1 MVLPELLVILAE
13 WVLYR
18 LLANSCYRAARKLRG
33 YGFQLKNLLSLSKSQ
48 SLHNNSHHQQQQQQQ
63 QNQQIQSFQD
73 SLNPIFPSITKYQE
87 HVDKNR
93 ACSVSSDHHLDTFVC
108 DVDGVLLRQH
118 SSKHFHSFFPYFM
131 LVAFEGGSIIR
142 AILLLL
148 SCSFLWA
155 LQQETKLKVLSFIT
169 FSGLRVKE
177 MDNVSRSVLPK
188 FFLENLNLQV
198 YDIWARTEYS
208 KVVFTSLPQVLVER
222 FLREHLNADDVIG
235 TKLQEIEVTGR
246 KFYTGLASGPGFVVK
261 HKSAEDYFLD
271 NKKKPALGIG
281 CSSSPQDHIF
291 ISICKEA
298 YLWNEEESMNKNNT
312 LPRERYPKPL
322 IFHDGRLA
330 FLPTPLATLA
340 MFIWLPIGFFLAVFR
355 ISVGVLLP
363 YHVANFLASMSGVRI
378 TFKTHNLNNGRPEK
392 GKSGVL
398 YVCNHRTLLD
408 PVFLT
413 TSLGKPLT
421 AVTYSLSKFSELIAP
436 LKTVSLKRDRKKDG
450 EAMQRLL
457 SKGDL
462 VVCPEGT
469 TCREPYLL
477 RFSPL
482 FAELTEDIVPVAV
495 DARVS
500 MFYGTTASGLKCLD
514 PIFFLMNPRP
524 VYCLEVLKKLP
535 KEMTCAG
542 GKSSFEVANFIQ
554 GELARVLG
562 FECTNLTRRDKYL
575 VLAGNEGIVR

>member
-1 MVLPELLVILAE
+1 MVFPELLVILAE

-33 YGFQLKNLLSLSKSQ
+33 YGFQLKNFLNLSKSQ
-48 SLHNNSHHQQQQQQQ
+48 SQHNTSHLLNNQQQQQQ
-63 QNQQIQSFQD
+63 QNQENQD
-73 SLNPIFPSITKYQE
+73 SINPLFPSITKYE
-87 HVDKNR
+87 NR
-93 ACSVSSDHHLDTFVC
+93 TCSVSPDDTLVC
-108 DVDGVLLRQH
+108 DIDGVLLRQL
-118 SSKHFHSFFPYFM
+118 SSKHFHAFFPYFM

-142 AILLLL
+142 AIILLI

-155 LQQETKLKVLSFIT
+155 LPQETKLKVLTFIT
-169 FSGLRVKE
+169 FSGLKVKD

-188 FFLENLNLQV
+188 FFLESLNLQV
-198 YDIWARTEYS
+198 YNVWSRTEYS
-208 KVVFTSLPQVLVER
+208 KVVFTTLPQVMVER

-235 TKLQEIEVTGR
+235 TKLQEIEVMGR
-246 KFYTGLASGPGFVVK
+246 KVYTGLTSGSLVK
-261 HKSAEDYFLD
+261 HRAAKDYFD
-271 NKKKPALGIG
+271 NNNKKKPVLGIG
-281 CSSSPQDHIF
+281 SSSSVQDHTF
-291 ISICKEA
+291 ISLCKEA
-298 YLWNEEESMNKNNT
+298 YVCNEEDSMNT

-330 FLPTPLATLA
+330 FLPTPSATLA
-340 MFIWLPIGFFLAVFR
+340 MFTWLPIGFFLAVFR
-355 ISVGVLLP
+355 ILIGVLLP
-363 YHVANFLASMSGVRI
+363 YHVANFLAAISGVRI
-378 TFKTHNLNNGRPEK
+378 TFKTHNLYNGPPEK

-450 EAMQRLL
+450 EAMHRLL

-524 VYCLEVLKKLP
+524 VYCIEILKKLP

-562 FECTNLTRRDKYL
+562 FECTNLTRKDKYL
-575 VLAGNEGIVR
+575 VLAGNEGIVK

>member
-1 MVLPELLVILAE
+1 MVFPELLAILAE

-33 YGFQLKNLLSLSKSQ
+33 YGFQLKNFLNLSKSQ
-48 SLHNNSHHQQQQQQQ
+48 SQHNTSHLLNNQQQQQQ
-63 QNQQIQSFQD
+63 QNQENQD
-73 SLNPIFPSITKYQE
+73 SINPLFPSITKYE
-87 HVDKNR
+87 NR
-93 ACSVSSDHHLDTFVC
+93 TCSVSPDDTLVC
-108 DVDGVLLRQH
+108 DIDGVLLRQL
-118 SSKHFHSFFPYFM
+118 SSKHFHAFFPYFM

-142 AILLLL
+142 AIILLI

-155 LQQETKLKVLSFIT
+155 LPQETKLKVLTFIT
-169 FSGLRVKE
+169 FSGLKVKD

-188 FFLENLNLQV
+188 FFLESLNLQV
-198 YDIWARTEYS
+198 YNVWSRTEYS
-208 KVVFTSLPQVLVER
+208 KVVFTTLPQVMVGR

-235 TKLQEIEVTGR
+235 TKLQEIEVMGR
-246 KFYTGLASGPGFVVK
+246 KVYTGLTSGSLVK
-261 HKSAEDYFLD
+261 HRAAKDYFD
-271 NKKKPALGIG
+271 NNNKKKPVLGIG
-281 CSSSPQDHIF
+281 SSSSVQDHTF
-291 ISICKEA
+291 ISLCKEA
-298 YLWNEEESMNKNNT
+298 YVCNEEDSMNT

-330 FLPTPLATLA
+330 FLPTPSATLA
-340 MFIWLPIGFFLAVFR
+340 MFTWLPIGFFLAVFR
-355 ISVGVLLP
+355 ILIGVLLP
-363 YHVANFLASMSGVRI
+363 YHVANFLAAISGVRI
-378 TFKTHNLNNGRPEK
+378 TFKTHNLYNGPPEK

-450 EAMQRLL
+450 EAMHRLL

-524 VYCLEVLKKLP
+524 VYCIEILKKLP

-562 FECTNLTRRDKYL
+562 FECTNLTRKDKYL
-575 VLAGNEGIVR
+575 VLAGNEGIVK

>member
-1 MVLPELLVILAE
+1 MVFPELLVILAE

-33 YGFQLKNLLSLSKSQ
+33 YGFQLKNFLNLSKSQ
-48 SLHNNSHHQQQQQQQ
+48 SQHNTSHLLNNQQQQQ
-63 QNQQIQSFQD
+63 QNQD
-73 SLNPIFPSITKYQE
+73 SLNPLFPSITKYE
-87 HVDKNR
+87 NR
-93 ACSVSSDHHLDTFVC
+93 GCSVSPDDTLVC
-108 DVDGVLLRQH
+108 DIDGVLLRQL
-118 SSKHFHSFFPYFM
+118 SSKHFHAFFPYFM

-142 AILLLL
+142 AIILLF

-155 LQQETKLKVLSFIT
+155 LPPETKLKVLTFIT
-169 FSGLRVKE
+169 FSGLKVKD

-188 FFLENLNLQV
+188 FFLESLSLQV
-198 YDIWARTEYS
+198 YNVWARTAYS
-208 KVVFTSLPQVLVER
+208 KVVFTSLPQVMVER

-235 TKLQEIEVTGR
+235 TKLQEIEVMGR
-246 KFYTGLASGPGFVVK
+246 KVYTGLTSGSLVK
-261 HKSAEDYFLD
+261 HRAAKDYFD
-271 NKKKPALGIG
+271 NNNKKKPVLGIG
-281 CSSSPQDHIF
+281 SSSSVQDHTLL
-291 ISICKEA
+291 SICKEA
-298 YLWNEEESMNKNNT
+298 YVCNEEDSMNT

-330 FLPTPLATLA
+330 FLPTPSATLA
-340 MFIWLPIGFFLAVFR
+340 MFTWLPIGFFLAVFR
-355 ISVGVLLP
+355 ILIGVLLP
-363 YHVANFLASMSGVRI
+363 YHVANFLAAISGVRI
-378 TFKTHNLNNGRPEK
+378 TFKTHNLYNGPPEK

-413 TSLGKPLT
+413 TSLGKPLI

-482 FAELTEDIVPVAV
+482 FAELSEDIVPVAV

-524 VYCLEVLKKLP
+524 VYFLEVLKKLP

-562 FECTNLTRRDKYL
+562 FECTNLTRKDKYL
-575 VLAGNEGIVR
+575 VLAGNEGIVT

>member
-18 LLANSCYRAARKLRG
+18 LLANSCFRAARKLRT
-33 YGFQLKNLLSLSKSQ
+33 YGFKFLNLLNFSKSQ
-48 SLHNNSHHQQQQQQQ
+48 SLHNSHQHHHNQQQ
-63 QNQQIQSFQD
+63 QNQHF
-73 SLNPIFPSITKYQE
+73 LFPSITKYQ
-87 HVDKNR
+87 DKNR
-93 ACSVSSDHHLDTFVC
+93 ASSVSSDHETLVC
-108 DVDGVLLRQH
+108 DIDGVLLRQH
-118 SSKHFHSFFPYFM
+118 SSKNFHAFFPYFM

-148 SCSFLWA
+148 SCSFLWV

-169 FSGLRVKE
+169 FSGLGVKD

-198 YDIWARTEYS
+198 YNIWVRTLYP
-208 KVVFTSLPQVLVER
+208 KVVFTSLPQVIVER
-222 FLREHLNADDVIG
+222 FLKEHLEADDVVG
-235 TKLQEIEVTGR
+235 TKLQEVEVLGR
-246 KFYTGLASGPGFVVK
+246 KFYTGLASESGFVIK
-261 HKSAEDYFLD
+261 HKSAKDYFFGN
-271 NKKKPALGIG
+271 NKKKPTLGIG
-281 CSSSPQDHIF
+281 SSSSPQDHIF

-298 YLWNEEESMNKNNT
+298 YLWNEEEFMNKINI

-330 FLPTPLATLA
+330 FLPTPFATLA
-340 MFIWLPIGFFLAVFR
+340 MFIWLPIGFFLSVFR

-363 YHVANFLASMSGVRI
+363 YQLANMLASLSGVRI
-378 TFKTHNLNNGRPEK
+378 TFTTHNLYNGPPKK

-398 YVCNHRTLLD
+398 YVCNHKTLLD

-413 TSLGKPLT
+413 TSLAKPLT
-421 AVTYSLSKFSELIAP
+421 AVTYSLSKFSALIAP

-524 VYCLEVLKKLP
+524 VYCLEVLEKLP

-542 GKSSFEVANFIQ
+542 GKSHFEVANFIQ

-562 FECTNLTRRDKYL
+562 FECTNLTRKDKYL
-575 VLAGNEGIVR
+575 ALAGNEGIV

>member
-1 MVLPELLVILAE
+1 MVFPELLVILAE

-33 YGFQLKNLLSLSKSQ
+33 YGFQLKNYLNLSKSQ
-48 SLHNNSHHQQQQQQQ
+48 SLHNTSHHHDHHHHQQ
-63 QNQQIQSFQD
+63 NQD
-73 SLNPIFPSITKYQE
+73 SLNPLFPSITKYQE
-87 HVDKNR
+87 PLDENR
-93 ACSVSSDHHLDTFVC
+93 GCSVSAEDTLVC
-108 DVDGVLLRQH
+108 DIDGVLLRQQ
-118 SSKHFHSFFPYFM
+118 SSKHFHVFFPYFM
-131 LVAFEGGSIIR
+131 LIAFEGGSIIR
-142 AILLLL
+142 AVFLLF

-155 LQQETKLKVLSFIT
+155 LPQETKLKALTFIT
-169 FSGLRVKE
+169 FSGLKVKD
-177 MDNVSRSVLPK
+177 MDTVSRSVLPK
-188 FFLENLNLQV
+188 FFLESLNLQV
-198 YDIWARTEYS
+198 YDVWARTTYS
-208 KVVFTSLPQVLVER
+208 KVVFTSLPQVMVER

-235 TKLQEIEVTGR
+235 TKLQEIEVMGR
-246 KFYTGLASGPGFVVK
+246 KVYTGLTSGDGFVMK
-261 HKSAEDYFLD
+261 HKAAKDYFFD
-271 NKKKPALGIG
+271 NKKKKPALGIG
-281 CSSSPQDHIF
+281 SSSSLQDHTF

-298 YLWNEEESMNKNNT
+298 YLWNEEEFMNKNNT

-340 MFIWLPIGFFLAVFR
+340 MFTWLPIGFFLAVFR
-355 ISVGVLLP
+355 ILIGVLLP
-363 YHVANFLASMSGVRI
+363 YHVANFLAAISGVRI
-378 TFKTHNLNNGRPEK
+378 TFKTHNLHNGRPEK

-450 EAMQRLL
+450 EAMHRLL

-562 FECTNLTRRDKYL
+562 FECTNLTRKDKYL
-575 VLAGNEGIVR
+575 VLAGNEGIVT

>member
-1 MVLPELLVILAE
+1 MVFPELLVILAE

-33 YGFQLKNLLSLSKSQ
+33 YGFQLKNFLNLSKSQ
-48 SLHNNSHHQQQQQQQ
+48 SQHNTSHLLNNQQQQQQ
-63 QNQQIQSFQD
+63 QNQENQD
-73 SLNPIFPSITKYQE
+73 SINPLFPSITKYE
-87 HVDKNR
+87 NR
-93 ACSVSSDHHLDTFVC
+93 TCSVSPDDTLVC
-108 DVDGVLLRQH
+108 DIDDVLLRQL
-118 SSKHFHSFFPYFM
+118 SSKHFHAFFPYFM

-142 AILLLL
+142 AIILLV

-155 LQQETKLKVLSFIT
+155 LPQETKLKVLTFIT
-169 FSGLRVKE
+169 FSGLKVKD

-188 FFLENLNLQV
+188 FFLESLNLQV
-198 YDIWARTEYS
+198 YNIWSQTAYS
-208 KVVFTSLPQVLVER
+208 KVVFTTLPQVMVER

-235 TKLQEIEVTGR
+235 TKLPEIEVMGR
-246 KFYTGLASGPGFVVK
+246 KVYTGLTSGSLVK
-261 HKSAEDYFLD
+261 HRAAKDYFD
-271 NKKKPALGIG
+271 NNNKKKPVLGIG
-281 CSSSPQDHIF
+281 ISSSVQDHTF

-298 YLWNEEESMNKNNT
+298 YVCNEEDSMNT

-330 FLPTPLATLA
+330 FLPTPSATLA
-340 MFIWLPIGFFLAVFR
+340 MFTWLPIGFFLAVFR
-355 ISVGVLLP
+355 ILIGVLLP
-363 YHVANFLASMSGVRI
+363 YHVANFLAAISGVRI
-378 TFKTHNLNNGRPEK
+378 TFKTHNLYNGPPEK

-450 EAMQRLL
+450 EAMHRLL

-524 VYCLEVLKKLP
+524 VYCIEILKKLP

-562 FECTNLTRRDKYL
+562 FECTNLTRKDKYL
-575 VLAGNEGIVR
+575 VLAGNEGIVK